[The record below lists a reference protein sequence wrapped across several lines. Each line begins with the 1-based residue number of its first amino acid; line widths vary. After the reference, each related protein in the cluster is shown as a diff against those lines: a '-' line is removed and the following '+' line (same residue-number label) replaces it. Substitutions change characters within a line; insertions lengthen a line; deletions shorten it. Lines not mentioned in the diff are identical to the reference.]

1 MNKPLQTKDVAM
13 ETATAVLS
21 PQQVL
26 VHGLRNAVPYIR
38 EHEGKVFVVAF
49 GGEALAEPESF
60 NRVVRD
66 LVLLADLG
74 VRLVLVPGARP
85 QINRR
90 LALAGLE
97 PRFHQGLR
105 ITEFEMIDPVTE
117 AVGALQFDLLSWL
130 STRLSMSS
138 GSGLAQRVLTGN
150 FVTARPMGVID
161 GVDLGFTGAV
171 RRVDVDGIRDALG
184 DGSIVVQS
192 NLGFSPTGELYNLRA
207 EEVAESL
214 SVSLG
219 ADKLIFLT
227 DPVDDLP
234 SVMGLADVHQL
245 LSQSGSTLSDEFR
258 LHLESAVRACSR
270 GVDRVHLVDRED
282 DGALLVELFTRD
294 GCGTLISAEPF
305 ERIRAASLDDIG
317 GIVALIEPLEQTGVL
332 VRRSR
337 EQLELELDR
346 FVVIERDGDIIGC
359 AALYPYPE
367 SQSAE
372 LAALV
377 VHPAY
382 QRGGRAGRLLS
393 FLELRAR
400 SMGLKSLFLLSTQTM
415 AFFKEKGFVA
425 ENISALPTERQALYN
440 FKRNSKIYRK
450 WI

>member
-1 MNKPLQTKDVAM
+1 MNTHLRLKGGVT
-13 ETATAVLS
+13 ETDSTVLS

-26 VHGLRNAVPYIR
+26 VQGLRNAVPYIR

-90 LALAGLE
+90 LALAGFE

-214 SVSLG
+214 AVSLG

-258 LHLESAVRACSR
+258 LHLESAIRACSR

-294 GCGTLISAEPF
+294 GSGTLISVEPF

>member
-1 MNKPLQTKDVAM
+1 MDREPA
-13 ETATAVLS
+13 AVILS

-26 VHGLRNAVPYIR
+26 VQGLRDAVPYIR

-49 GGEALAEPESF
+49 GGEALDDPESF
-60 NRVVRD
+60 QRVVRD
-66 LVLLADLG
+66 LVLIADLG

-90 LALAGLE
+90 LLQAGQS
-97 PRFHQGLR
+97 PRFQGGLR
-105 ITEFEMIDPVTE
+105 ITDFEMIDPVTE

-150 FVTARPMGVID
+150 FLTARPMGIID

-171 RRVDVDGIRDALG
+171 RRVDVEGVRDALG

-192 NLGFSPTGELYNLRA
+192 NLGFSPTGELFNLRA
-207 EEVAESL
+207 EDVAEAMA
-214 SVSLG
+214 VSLG

-234 SVMGLADVHQL
+234 SVMSLVDVRML
-245 LSQSGSTLSDEFR
+245 LDRTDGGLSDEFR
-258 LHLESAVRACSR
+258 MHLESATHACTR
-270 GVDRVHLVDRED
+270 GVDRVHLVDRD
-282 DGALLVELFTRD
+282 VDGALLVELFTRD
-294 GCGTLISAEPF
+294 GSGTLISAEPF
-305 ERIRAASLDDIG
+305 EKIRSATLDDIG
-317 GIVALIEPLEQTGVL
+317 GIVALIEPLELAGVL

-337 EQLELELDR
+337 EQLELEIER
-346 FVVIERDGDIIGC
+346 FVVIERDGDTIGC

-367 SQSAE
+367 SSTAE

-382 QRGGRAGRLLS
+382 QRGGRAGRLLA
-393 FLELRAR
+393 FLESRAR
-400 SMGLKSLFLLSTQTM
+400 SLGLRSVFLLSTQTM
-415 AFFKEKGFVA
+415 AFFKEKGFVD
-425 ENISALPTERQALYN
+425 ENLSGLPAERQVLYN
-440 FKRNSKIYRK
+440 FKRNSRIFRK
-450 WI
+450 WL

>member
-1 MNKPLQTKDVAM
+1 MNSSDKPSNRGAVA
-13 ETATAVLS
+13 AALS

-26 VHGLRNAVPYIR
+26 VQGLRNAVPYIR
-38 EHEGKVFVVAF
+38 EHDGKVFVLAF
-49 GGEALAEPESF
+49 GGEALDDPETF
-60 NRVVRD
+60 HRVVRD

-74 VRLVLVPGARP
+74 IRLVLVPGARP

-90 LALAGLE
+90 LALAGLT
-97 PRFHQGLR
+97 PKFHQGLR
-105 ITEFEMIDPVTE
+105 ITEFEMIDPLSE

-130 STRLSMSS
+130 STRLSMAS

-150 FVTARPMGVID
+150 FIAAKPMGVID
-161 GVDLGFTGAV
+161 GVDLGFTGSV
-171 RRVDVDGIRDALG
+171 RKVDVDGIRDALG

-192 NLGFSPTGELYNLRA
+192 NLGFSPTGELFNLRA

-214 SVSLG
+214 AVSLG

-234 SVMGLADVHQL
+234 SVMGLTDVQQL
-245 LSQSGSTLSDEFR
+245 LSRPQSTLSDEFR
-258 LHLESAVRACSR
+258 LHLESATRACSR

-305 ERIRAASLDDIG
+305 EWIRAASLDDIG

-377 VHPAY
+377 IHPAY
-382 QRGGRAGRLLS
+382 QRGGRAGRILN

-400 SMGLKSLFLLSTQTM
+400 SMGLKSVFLLSTQTM

-425 ENISALPTERQALYN
+425 ENVSSLPTERQVLYN
-440 FKRNSKIYRK
+440 YKRNSKIFRK

>member
-1 MNKPLQTKDVAM
+1 MDAASAL
-13 ETATAVLS
+13 LS
-21 PQQVL
+21 SQQIL
-26 VHGLRNAVPYIR
+26 VQGLRNAVPYIR
-38 EHEGKVFVVAF
+38 EHDGKVFVLAF
-49 GGEALAEPESF
+49 GGEALDAPERFSQ
-60 NRVVRD
+60 VVRD
-66 LVLLADLG
+66 VVLLADLG
-74 VRLVLVPGARP
+74 ARLVLVPGARP

-90 LALAGLE
+90 LTQAGIE
-97 PRFHQGLR
+97 PKYHQGLR

-130 STRLSMSS
+130 STRLSLTS

-150 FVTARPMGVID
+150 FVTAKPMGVID
-161 GVDLGFTGAV
+161 GVDLGFTGSV
-171 RRVDVDGIRDALG
+171 RRVDVEGIRDALG

-207 EEVAESL
+207 EEVAEAL
-214 SVSLG
+214 AVSLG

-227 DPVDDLP
+227 DPVDNLP
-234 SVMGLADVHQL
+234 NVMALNEVRHL
-245 LSQSGSTLSDEFR
+245 LDDAVTPLSDEFR
-258 LHLESAVRACSR
+258 HHLESALRACSR
-270 GVDRVHLVDRED
+270 GVDRVHLVDRDD

-294 GCGTLISAEPF
+294 GSGTLISSEPF
-305 ERIRAASLDDIG
+305 ETIRAASLNDIG

-346 FVVIERDGDIIGC
+346 FVVIERDGDVIGC

-367 SQSAE
+367 ESSAE

-393 FLELRAR
+393 FLESRAR
-400 SMGLKSLFLLSTQTM
+400 AAQLSSVFLLSTQTM
-415 AFFKEKGFVA
+415 AFFKEKGFVEVPIA
-425 ENISALPTERQALYN
+425 GLPAGRQALYN
-440 FKRNSKIYRK
+440 FKRNSKIFK
-450 WI
+450 KCL

>member
-1 MNKPLQTKDVAM
+1 M
-13 ETATAVLS
+13 ETAATVLS

-26 VHGLRNAVPYIR
+26 VQGLRNAVPYIR

-49 GGEALAEPESF
+49 GGEALAEPQTF
-60 NRVVRD
+60 NHVVRD

-90 LALAGLE
+90 LNQAGFE
-97 PRFHQGLR
+97 PVFHQGLR
-105 ITEFEMIDPVTE
+105 ITEFEMIDPLTE

-161 GVDLGFTGAV
+161 GVDLCFTGAV
-171 RRVDVDGIRDALG
+171 RKVDVDGIRDALE

-192 NLGFSPTGELYNLRA
+192 NLGFSPTGELFNLRA

-214 SVSLG
+214 AVSLG

-227 DPVDDLP
+227 DPVADLP
-234 SVMGLADVHQL
+234 SVMGLTDVQQL
-245 LSQSGSTLSDEFR
+245 LSQSQSTLSDEFR
-258 LHLESAVRACSR
+258 LHLESAIRACTR

-294 GCGTLISAEPF
+294 GCGTLISVEPF
-305 ERIRAASLDDIG
+305 ERIRVASLDDIG
-317 GIVALIEPLEQTGVL
+317 GIVTLIEPMEQTGVL

-359 AALYPYPE
+359 AALYPYP
-367 SQSAE
+367 QAQTAE

-377 VHPAY
+377 IHPAY

-415 AFFKEKGFVA
+415 AFFKEKGFV
-425 ENISALPTERQALYN
+425 EESLSALPIERQALYN

-450 WI
+450 WL

>member
-1 MNKPLQTKDVAM
+1 MDRESNG
-13 ETATAVLS
+13 VLS
-21 PQQVL
+21 SQQIL
-26 VHGLRNAVPYIR
+26 IQGLRDAVPYIR
-38 EHEGKVFVVAF
+38 EHEGKVFVLAF
-49 GGEALAEPESF
+49 GGEALDAPESF
-60 NRVVRD
+60 QRVIRD
-66 LVLLADLG
+66 LVLIADLG

-90 LALAGLE
+90 LTQAGLV
-97 PRFHQGLR
+97 PRFQAGFR

-171 RRVDVDGIRDALG
+171 RRIDVEGIRDALG

-192 NLGFSPTGELYNLRA
+192 NLGFSPTGELFNLRA
-207 EEVAESL
+207 EDIAEAVAE
-214 SVSLG
+214 SLG

-234 SVMGLADVHQL
+234 SVMSLVDVRLLLDRADTV
-245 LSQSGSTLSDEFR
+245 LSDEFR
-258 LHLESAVRACSR
+258 LHLESAIHACSR
-270 GVDRVHLVDRED
+270 GVDRVHLVDRD
-282 DGALLVELFTRD
+282 VDGSLLVELFTRD
-294 GCGTLISAEPF
+294 GSGTLISAEPF
-305 ERIRAASLDDIG
+305 EKIRPASLDDIG
-317 GIVALIEPLEQTGVL
+317 GIVALIEPLEQAGVL

-337 EQLELELDR
+337 EQLELEVER
-346 FVVIERDGDIIGC
+346 FVVIERDGDVIGC

-367 SQSAE
+367 SSTAE

-382 QRGGRAGRLLS
+382 QRGGRAGRLLA
-393 FLELRAR
+393 FLESRAR
-400 SMGLKSLFLLSTQTM
+400 SLGLRSVFLLSTQTM
-415 AFFKEKGFVA
+415 AFFKEKGFADENLAGLPVA
-425 ENISALPTERQALYN
+425 RQALYN
-440 FKRNSKIYRK
+440 FKRNSRIYRK
-450 WI
+450 WL